1 MKKAIFLDRDGTI
14 NIEKDYLHKIEE
26 LEFEKNAIKALQIF
40 KKLGYILIVVTNQS
54 GIARSYFSEE
64 DLHKFNEEMNNI
76 LKENEA
82 GIDEFYFCPHHP
94 EKGIGIYKKN
104 CECRKPNNKLIEEAI
119 EKYNIDRS
127 QSYMV
132 GDKFSDI
139 QAGIKSKLKT
149 ILVKTGY
156 GKKEQDKID
165 ESKTLVCENLGEF
178 SEILR
183 RKKLAELIKEEFKV
197 DINIENVVM
206 DSRKVSKNSLFFA
219 INNGNKFIGEAMKNG
234 ASLIIADNTD
244 IEDERVIK
252 VKDTVETMQKLAEKY
267 RKKLALKVIGITGSN
282 GKTTTKDIT
291 YSLLLQKYSVLKTE
305 GNYNNH
311 IGLPFTLLNL
321 TDENEVAVLEMGM
334 SSFGE
339 IRKLCEIARPDYG
352 IITNIGE
359 SHLEFLKTRE
369 NVFKA
374 KTEMLDFI
382 EEENVF
388 VFGDDDFLSK
398 TNAVKVGF
406 SNKNDRVIE
415 SFLFSESTS
424 KFKMDSQE
432 FSMNILGKHNILNA
446 ALAINLCKKL
456 NLTENQIKKGLERIK
471 LSQMR
476 FQELKIGGDIY
487 INDAYNAS
495 PTSMRAA
502 IDTINSIYNDR
513 YKIAILGDILEI
525 GELELEYHTQVL
537 EYVFDK
543 NIDLIFLYG
552 ERMKKAYDI
561 FIQKRAKEN
570 RYIYFN
576 TKQEITKALDKIK
589 MKKLVLLKASRGMK
603 LEEVIE
609 IKGEKTE

>member
-415 SFLFSESTS
+415 SFSFSESTS
-424 KFKMDSQE
+424 KFKMDSEE

>member
-1 MKKAIFLDRDGTI
+1 MKKTIFLDRDGTI

-415 SFLFSESTS
+415 SFTFSESTS
-424 KFKMDSQE
+424 KFKMDSEE

>member
-156 GKKEQDKID
+156 GKKEQDKINK
-165 ESKTLVCENLGEF
+165 SKTLVCENLGEF

-406 SNKNDRVIE
+406 SNKNDRIIE
-415 SFLFSESTS
+415 SFSFSESTS
-424 KFKMDSQE
+424 KFKMDSEE

>member
-156 GKKEQDKID
+156 GEKEQDKID

-415 SFLFSESTS
+415 SFSFSESTS

-456 NLTENQIKKGLERIK
+456 NLTENKIKKGLERIK

-476 FQELKIGGDIY
+476 FQELKIGEDIY